1 MAETLSLMEFIRE
14 LLFNDDLRQDFS
26 QNPEA
31 TLADH
36 GLANLSPDDVHDAL
50 VLVEDNQTADFSRD
64 FNVGN
69 NASFTPPPPVNHS
82 AGGDVHHQAVEYLNS
97 YITNNF
103 VTDNSFN
110 QQVDT
115 GGGDFDQDVD
125 IHNATANGA
134 GAVAV
139 GGDVSDSPITT
150 GDGNTVGDGNVN
162 GNGNIVGDDNDGNLT
177 GNGDGNVVGNDN
189 QAVTGDHNT
198 TSFGEGSATSIGGDV
213 SVGDGGA
220 FGAGGSTVT
229 VDNSD
234 HSQHD
239 SNNTDNSVHDSGNT
253 DNSIHDSGNTETHV
267 DVEDSGNDN
276 SDHSIHDSGNDNSHT
291 DIDHSAVLG
300 G

>member
-1 MAETLSLMEFIRE
+1 MAQTLSLMEFIRE
-14 LLFNDDLRQDFS
+14 LLFNDQLRQDFS
-26 QNPEA
+26 QNPEG

-69 NASFTPPPPVNHS
+69 NATFTPPPPVHHNG
-82 AGGDVHHQAVEYLNS
+82 GGDSHHEAVQYLNNDIS
-97 YITNNF
+97 NNF

-110 QQVDT
+110 QQVNT
-115 GGGDFDQDVD
+115 GGGDFDQDLD

-150 GDGNTVGDGNVN
+150 GDGNTVGDGNVR
-162 GNGNIVGDDNDGNLT
+162 GDGNIVGDDNDGNLT

-198 TSFGEGSATSIGGDV
+198 TSFGGGDATNV
-213 SVGDGGA
+213 GDVHVGDGGA
-220 FGAGGSTVT
+220 FGVGSGRVS

-234 HSQHD
+234 NSQHD
-239 SNNTDNSVHDSGNT
+239 SNNTDNSQHDSNN
-253 DNSIHDSGNTETHV
+253 DDHSIHDSGNTETHV
-267 DVEDSGNDN
+267 DIEDSGNDN
-276 SDHSIHDSGNDNSHT
+276 SNHSIHDSGNDNSHHE
-291 DIDHSAVLG
+291 IDHSTVLDV
-300 G
+300 